1 LNFSSI
7 FGAQIFIS
15 LRRVKDTNRGNR
27 KQHSE
32 RDAKSER
39 TVNHV
44 FSFIE
49 LFELYLLN
57 RKSSA
62 LLSQK
67 IKEPRSRHIAQ
78 SGLWILDLWPVNI
91 VTRGFT
97 APLSPPLL
105 SQWAK

>member
-15 LRRVKDTNRGNR
+15 LRRVKETNRGNR

-49 LFELYLLN
+49 LFELCLL
-57 RKSSA
+57 K
-62 LLSQK
+62 
-67 IKEPRSRHIAQ
+67 
-78 SGLWILDLWPVNI
+78 
-91 VTRGFT
+91 
-97 APLSPPLL
+97 
-105 SQWAK
+105 

>member
-7 FGAQIFIS
+7 FGAQVFIS
-15 LRRVKDTNRGNR
+15 LRPIKETERGNR

-62 LLSQK
+62 AFPENK
-67 IKEPRSRHIAQ
+67 RA
-78 SGLWILDLWPVNI
+78 
-91 VTRGFT
+91 
-97 APLSPPLL
+97 
-105 SQWAK
+105 